1 MSVIWETYKQEDMK
15 MEDYKITLNI
25 SPDVLRE
32 MRTLV
37 MLQRMADKSHDMGE
51 ALMSKILDAIESESS
66 EVDIK
71 FKRKRS

>member
-1 MSVIWETYKQEDMK
+1 MSVIWQTYKQEGMK

-37 MLQRMADKSHDMGE
+37 MLQRMADKNQDMGD
-51 ALMSKILDAIESESS
+51 ALMGKILDAIDSESS

-71 FKRKRS
+71 FKHKRS